1 MAAKG
6 RRSHADIAAMKGA
19 LSDTPDKLLWNI
31 KQAAAVLGLSVP
43 FIRLETARERLP
55 ALKAG
60 CRLMYKRETIRAY
73 IDALPRASFA
83 PAPSQQHLPK
93 GFNPPPPR
101 KAAAVSRWAQPL
113 KGGP

>member
-43 FIRLETARERLP
+43 FVRLETARDRLP

-60 CRLMYKRETIRAY
+60 CRLMYRREALQAY
-73 IDALPRASFA
+73 IDTLPRAEIT
-83 PAPSQQHLPK
+83 PAPSRRHLPK
-93 GFNPPPPR
+93 GLPPPPPR
-101 KAAAVSRWAQPL
+101 KAAAAARRAQASA
-113 KGGP
+113 